1 MEAVNWGLAEK
12 VAVKV
17 AGSEPLA
24 NSYHYASLGPD
35 FAELTAQAE
44 ELVYDEIGFRSLRGP
59 ARAQVVDRA
68 DWVHANVGSMK
79 RLLQPLTKRLGTMRG
94 PSILPAQMLSAIEV
108 GTMLGWMAQRVLGQ
122 YDALMFED
130 DSPPAGEEAPNS
142 AGDIVYYV
150 GPNVLALEKRFG
162 FPPREFRL
170 WLALHEVTHRVQFT
184 GVPWMQDYFR
194 SLVDATLGAAD
205 IDAKRFLDALARAVE
220 AVRAGRNP
228 LDDGGL
234 VALLAGPEQRETLFK
249 TQGLMSLLEG
259 HGDVTMDRA
268 GREFVPS
275 AKRFSDT
282 LHARRAQRQSPVAK
296 FVQQIT
302 GLDSKLKQYEAG
314 ERFIEAVEA
323 VGGPPLLARA
333 WEQPE
338 NLPTLDEIRD
348 PARWIR
354 RVSLELAATP

>member
-17 AGSEPLA
+17 AGTEPLA

-44 ELVYDEIGFRSLRGP
+44 ELVFEEIGFRSLRGP
-59 ARAQVVDRA
+59 ATAQVVDRA
-68 DWVHANVGSMK
+68 DWVRANIGSMK
-79 RLLQPLTKRLGTMRG
+79 RMLKPLTKRLGAMRG
-94 PSILPAQMLSAIEV
+94 PAILPAQMISGVEV

-122 YDALMFED
+122 YDSLMFD
-130 DSPPAGEEAPNS
+130 DEPGV
-142 AGDIVYYV
+142 GDVVYYV

-170 WLALHEVTHRVQFT
+170 WLAIHEVTHRVQFT
-184 GVPWMQDYFR
+184 GVPWMQEYFR
-194 SLVDATLGAAD
+194 GLIDATLSVAD
-205 IDAKRFLDALARAVE
+205 VDPKRFLDALARAVE
-220 AVRAGRNP
+220 AVRAGHNP

-268 GREFVPS
+268 GREHVPS

-282 LHARRAQRQSPVAK
+282 LHARRNQRQPAITR
-296 FVQQIT
+296 FVSQLT
-302 GLDSKLKQYEAG
+302 GLDSKMKQYEAG
-314 ERFIEAVEA
+314 ELFIAAVEDA
-323 VGGPPLLARA
+323 GGPTLLARV
-333 WEQPE
+333 WESPQ

-348 PARWIR
+348 PAKWIGR
-354 RVSLELAATP
+354 IAGPLQLSVSG